1 MTQQLLIQ
9 KNYQVTLCQTIAET
23 QSVFEATPN
32 NFDMV
37 LSDVVLPDG
46 RGPYAVLNML
56 KQKPSL
62 KALLMTGYTDNHTD
76 REQVA
81 KAGLTLL
88 QKPVPT
94 ALLLEKIREI
104 LDT

>member
-1 MTQQLLIQ
+1 M
-9 KNYQVTLCQTIAET
+9 
-23 QSVFEATPN
+23 FEATPHH
-32 NFDMV
+32 FDIV

-46 RGPYAVLNML
+46 RGPHVVLHML
-56 KQKPSL
+56 KQKPTL
-62 KALLMTGYTDNHTD
+62 KALLLTGYTDNLTD
-76 REQVA
+76 RELVA
-81 KAGLTLL
+81 NAGLTLL